1 MTVPS
6 LHGDTR
12 AFVSANRRLGRC
24 IAVLA
29 FAAGL
34 ACAGALGADLYHAG
48 DFDVRW
54 DNTLQYSA
62 AFRLF
67 PRDDFLVSYSANNDD
82 GDRNFS
88 PGLISNRLDALSE
101 LELTDG
107 DFGLRLSAAAWYDS
121 VYDQRNDNDSA
132 RTFNPFSVPHNEFTR
147 AVRVLHGGDV
157 QLMDAFVHGSFDVA
171 DIPVSFRI
179 GRYTLLWGESVFFG
193 ANGIA
198 GGQAPTDDIKEFE
211 QPSAYSRNIF
221 LPVWQASAVVQ
232 PTENIAVS
240 LYYQFQWR
248 KDQFP
253 GSGSYFSYFDYLD
266 QGGERYILPYFIGL
280 YQYFYRIRDVR
291 APSSGQFGV
300 TLLLNSPA
308 FNYGFYALRFNA
320 KEPQIYLTRT
330 FGGRGAGTYQL
341 VYPTGIEL
349 YGASFSTYLGNTNLA
364 GELSGRRNMPL
375 VSQAIFVPP
384 GMAAD
389 ASEHPLYAVG
399 DTLHAQISTENTFS
413 STALWDRAD
422 LTAELA
428 ANDRLNVAKNPSA
441 LDRSRTHFALAFQ
454 ASLQPQYFEVLP
466 GLDLS
471 VPIGFGYGLI
481 GRSSTDDT
489 QNAGAGNFEIGVST
503 KFRTV
508 WQGSLTY
515 TRFLGSPQRQP
526 LADRDFVLLSFQRT
540 F

>member
-24 IAVLA
+24 VTVLA

-48 DFDVRW
+48 EFDVRW

-300 TLLLNSPA
+300 ALLLNSPA

-320 KEPQIYLTRT
+320 KDPQIYLTGAVREPINSSIPRASSYMAQASAPISEIPISPENFPAGAICPWSARRFSCRREWRRT
-330 FGGRGAGTYQL
+330 R
-341 VYPTGIEL
+341 
-349 YGASFSTYLGNTNLA
+349 ASTCFT
-364 GELSGRRNMPL
+364 
-375 VSQAIFVPP
+375 
-384 GMAAD
+384 
-389 ASEHPLYAVG
+389 
-399 DTLHAQISTENTFS
+399 
-413 STALWDRAD
+413 
-422 LTAELA
+422 
-428 ANDRLNVAKNPSA
+428 PSA
-441 LDRSRTHFALAFQ
+441 TPCTRKSRPRTHSRPLRC
-454 ASLQPQYFEVLP
+454 
-466 GLDLS
+466 GIG
-471 VPIGFGYGLI
+471 PI
-481 GRSSTDDT
+481 
-489 QNAGAGNFEIGVST
+489 
-503 KFRTV
+503 
-508 WQGSLTY
+508 
-515 TRFLGSPQRQP
+515 
-526 LADRDFVLLSFQRT
+526 
-540 F
+540 